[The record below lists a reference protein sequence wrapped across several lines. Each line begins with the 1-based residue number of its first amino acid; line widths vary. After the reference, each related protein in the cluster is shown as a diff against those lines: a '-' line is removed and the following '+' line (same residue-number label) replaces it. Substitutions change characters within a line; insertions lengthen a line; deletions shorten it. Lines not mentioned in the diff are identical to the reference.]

1 MTISPDHGASA
12 VRNTYDI
19 REPLDENQ
27 KRLAAFDRIEIDC
40 RDRHSFTRLNYLDR
54 MNAISGIVKRAYN
67 APAGIRIGDFA
78 AAQGNMG
85 LKLAEDGYQVFSFD
99 INPSYIAYSKMKY
112 EKGDITWLAGNIET
126 LDFPRGSLDV
136 AIAGEIVEHCAYP
149 EDILARI
156 LEFVKP
162 GGILIVTTPNGA
174 RILNPL
180 PTFGE
185 VAGKD
190 DRRVFVSRQFR
201 PAGEDHL
208 FLFKL
213 DELAMIVPDNM
224 EIIQKGYMGGTVLYN
239 KLNQVIFRLLP
250 VRLLERI
257 ISLSAS
263 IPLVNSRTCHNIYT
277 VLRKKQ

>member
-1 MTISPDHGASA
+1 
-12 VRNTYDI
+12 
-19 REPLDENQ
+19 
-27 KRLAAFDRIEIDC
+27 
-40 RDRHSFTRLNYLDR
+40 
-54 MNAISGIVKRAYN
+54 
-67 APAGIRIGDFA
+67 
-78 AAQGNMG
+78 
-85 LKLAEDGYQVFSFD
+85 
-99 INPSYIAYSKMKY
+99 
-112 EKGDITWLAGNIET
+112 
-126 LDFPRGSLDV
+126 V